1 MVYKAVW
8 WRRLD
13 ELGLVVLFAGLLAA
27 TISTATSGNTN
38 IYWLTPLWLVMLSIS
53 LYLFFFAI
61 FEIRIDQDSL
71 GLRSLIYRKTL
82 NSSEINSIDIIV
94 AAKSSQISIFDQAGK
109 ERVIALR
116 SFDDPTALA
125 NEVKQWWDSHR
136 VPTSDLDLIAT
147 FRARGFAWMATTVG
161 AFLTIPFI
169 GLPLLDE
176 RNRPMLGFSAPFSIL
191 LLVFFAS
198 TFRFSLTISP
208 EGMLVR
214 QLRGLKRVPWDSITK
229 VRLSNRSSKGST
241 NEIIAIEWGEKTLY
255 LNQVWDHFP
264 RIRDLILTHVSPNLV
279 ADERRKL

>member
-116 SFDDPTALA
+116 
-125 NEVKQWWDSHR
+125 
-136 VPTSDLDLIAT
+136 
-147 FRARGFAWMATTVG
+147 
-161 AFLTIPFI
+161 
-169 GLPLLDE
+169 
-176 RNRPMLGFSAPFSIL
+176 
-191 LLVFFAS
+191 
-198 TFRFSLTISP
+198 
-208 EGMLVR
+208 
-214 QLRGLKRVPWDSITK
+214 
-229 VRLSNRSSKGST
+229 
-241 NEIIAIEWGEKTLY
+241 
-255 LNQVWDHFP
+255 
-264 RIRDLILTHVSPNLV
+264 
-279 ADERRKL
+279 